1 MFLKEK
7 RKKSALFV
15 SLKLYLLK
23 VQINEGDRLMALL
36 QIIWENEMWLLTL
49 CILAG
54 EKWPKIYQK
63 QLYHQSKIQQNIH
76 TWGK

>member
-15 SLKLYLLK
+15 SVKLYLLK
-23 VQINEGDRLMALL
+23 VQINEGDRLMVLL
-36 QIIWENEMWLLTL
+36 QIIWENEMCLLTL
-49 CILAG
+49 CILTG

-63 QLYHQSKIQQNIH
+63 QLYHQNKTQQNIR
-76 TWGK
+76 T